1 MSKSKMLML
10 AALTLPALALGACMG
25 PSQAPR
31 PMVVSA
37 PPVSAAKLIRADGVD
52 GYVLPDGTRVSRDT
66 SGGFELPNGAYV
78 QRTTSGDL
86 LLPNGNVCR
95 PSGRDFV
102 CP

>member
-1 MSKSKMLML
+1 MLNITTL
-10 AALTLPALALGACMG
+10 IRAASALPVLALGACMS
-25 PSQAPR
+25 PAEQPR
-31 PMVVSA
+31 PMMVSA
-37 PPVSAAKLIRADGVD
+37 PPVASAKLIRAEGTA
-52 GYVLPDGTRVSRDT
+52 GYVLPDGTRVLRDT
-66 SGGFELPNGAYV
+66 EGGFQLPNGAYV

>member
-1 MSKSKMLML
+1 MSKSKMLMM
-10 AALTLPALALGACMG
+10 AAATLPALALGACMS
-25 PSQAPR
+25 PAPR

-37 PPVSAAKLIRADGVD
+37 PPVASAKLIRAEGTD
-52 GYVLPDGTRVSRDT
+52 GYILPDGTRVLRDA
-66 SGGFELPNGAYV
+66 SGGFQLPNGAYV
-78 QRTTSGDL
+78 QRTTTNDL